1 MVIYSMS
8 RIIISI
14 PQELLDDLDNFS
26 KDQSYNRSEC
36 VRHAIREMLWA
47 KGAVRG
53 ANELMAAPHRS

>member
-1 MVIYSMS
+1 MS

-36 VRHAIREMLWA
+36 VRHAIREMLWN
-47 KGAVRG
+47 KGV
-53 ANELMAAPHRS
+53 NNVEFSKEPTKKQ